1 VEQQVE
7 ELQEQ
12 NSTEDDPT
20 IEEDELA
27 DEEIDEEIADLLA
40 AELSAPPHAHTCIN
54 NEHDCAQQSC
64 PINNEDGAI
73 VIHLP
78 KTRKQTARRY
88 ITDIKWLLSL
98 SSNDQFHYQLPDAQK
113 SWTKH
118 FIRYFDAHVLPD
130 IDELGDYRLRG
141 EFGML
146 AMDKSVLLTL
156 DLINPNEIIN
166 NIRRLGNKFKDV
178 PVQEDKP
185 KPLTAFQL
193 SEIFPTNSTKRVET
207 KLVKKPTKVAQCR
220 TPLANILNISDD
232 DF

>member
-27 DEEIDEEIADLLA
+27 DEEIDEEIAHLLA

-54 NEHDCAQQSC
+54 NEHDYAQQSC
-64 PINNEDGAI
+64 PPNNEDSAV

-78 KTRKQTARRY
+78 ETRSFNSFMGQRF
-88 ITDIKWLLSL
+88 IEDIVILVTIDCVRSL
-98 SSNDQFHYQLPDAQK
+98 KGGDCSHILAAKRNAGLP
-113 SWTKH
+113 
-118 FIRYFDAHVLPD
+118 
-130 IDELGDYRLRG
+130 
-141 EFGML
+141 
-146 AMDKSVLLTL
+146 
-156 DLINPNEIIN
+156 II
-166 NIRRLGNKFKDV
+166 
-178 PVQEDKP
+178 QP
-185 KPLTAFQL
+185 KPNMEKLREASKLEKNIKKSGTKKPNVL
-193 SEIFPTNSTKRVET
+193 DKETPTNSTKIVQT
-207 KLVKKPTKVAQCR
+207 KLVKKPTKVTQCR